1 MSSLLMPNKIFVKKE
16 IAKEKNTSLEK
27 EEGRRLY
34 IYNLKAA
41 QNGKEIFSIRL
52 GYYAGA

>member
-1 MSSLLMPNKIFVKKE
+1 MSSLLMPNKIFVKEE
-16 IAKEKNTSLEK
+16 IAKKNTSLEK

-41 QNGKEIFSIRL
+41 KNGKEIFSIRL